1 MWDVIVIGVLYVLA
15 LGFFRML
22 GGWGA
27 AADTFRRWG
36 SHNASLPVDPASS
49 S

>member
-1 MWDVIVIGVLYVLA
+1 MRDLIVIAVLYVLA
-15 LGFFRML
+15 LVLFRTL

-27 AADTFRRWG
+27 AADTLRRWG
-36 SHNASLPVDPASS
+36 SLHSGMRVSPGSS

>member
-1 MWDVIVIGVLYVLA
+1 MLDLIVIGVLYVLA
-15 LGFFRML
+15 LGFFWLL

-27 AADTFRRWG
+27 AGDALRRWG
-36 SHNASLPVDPASS
+36 SHHTSVRMNPGSS

>member
-1 MWDVIVIGVLYVLA
+1 MRDLIVLGVLYVLA
-15 LGFFRML
+15 LGLFARL

-27 AADTFRRWG
+27 AGETFQRWG
-36 SHNASLPVDPASS
+36 RHSSTIRANPGSS

>member
-1 MWDVIVIGVLYVLA
+1 MRDLIVIVILYVLA

-27 AADTFRRWG
+27 AGDTLRRWG
-36 SHNASLPVDPASS
+36 SHHAGIGTNPGSS

>member
-1 MWDVIVIGVLYVLA
+1 MRDLIVIAILYVLA

-27 AADTFRRWG
+27 AGDTFRRWG
-36 SHNASLPVDPASS
+36 SHHAGIRTNPGSS

>member
-1 MWDVIVIGVLYVLA
+1 MRDLIVIAILYVLA

-27 AADTFRRWG
+27 AGDTFRRWG
-36 SHNASLPVDPASS
+36 HHAGIRTNPGSS